1 MVRAA
6 SLPGSGGSPLQTPQM
21 ANLVGTKSVST
32 APAEGATAG
41 STAAGGVAPVAA
53 GSGICMAPMMGQRGD
68 SGGTR
73 SSLAVPAPL
82 GHDLDEG
89 DYDDDW

>member
-1 MVRAA
+1 
-6 SLPGSGGSPLQTPQM
+6 
-21 ANLVGTKSVST
+21 
-32 APAEGATAG
+32 
-41 STAAGGVAPVAA
+41 
-53 GSGICMAPMMGQRGD
+53 MAPMMGQRGD
-68 SGGTR
+68 SGGSS

>member
-1 MVRAA
+1 
-6 SLPGSGGSPLQTPQM
+6 
-21 ANLVGTKSVST
+21 VST

-41 STAAGGVAPVAA
+41 STATGGVAPVAA
-53 GSGICMAPMMGQRGD
+53 GSGMGGMGGMAPMMGQRGD
-68 SGGTR
+68 SGGTS

-82 GHDLDEG
+82 EHDLDEG